1 MDIVL
6 SKMDNEPITRLMPV
20 TAYGIMWLQTHFE
33 NDKWDEIA
41 SYDALLSI
49 KDSELLLKDAKKA
62 GVDTVSFT

>member
-1 MDIVL
+1 
-6 SKMDNEPITRLMPV
+6 MDNEPITRLMPV

>member
-6 SKMDNEPITRLMPV
+6 SKIDNEPITRLMPV

-33 NDKWDEIA
+33 DDKWDEIA